1 MFKFGDK
8 VFCKE
13 YNCDVYMTNVQLV
26 VLEKLQLLNAVQSFS
41 FNERESLLIDTPLA
55 DFEID
60 DLDIILVYPKVNIME
75 SFLMLA
81 KIVEFLKETIED
93 LKR

>member
-1 MFKFGDK
+1 MGF
-8 VFCKE
+8 
-13 YNCDVYMTNVQLV
+13 YMTNVQLV
-26 VLEKLQLLNAVQSFS
+26 VLEKLQLLNSVQSFS

>member
-1 MFKFGDK
+1 MGF
-8 VFCKE
+8 
-13 YNCDVYMTNVQLV
+13 YMTNVQLV

-55 DFEID
+55 DFEVD

-75 SFLMLA
+75 SFLILA
-81 KIVEFLKETIED
+81 KTVEFLKETVEG
-93 LKR
+93 LKG